1 MGWKDLGWS
10 LAGREKGV
18 PAERAETAEEGGGV
32 GGGMVGETAG
42 ADDEVPLLDDEEVK
56 RADKEV
62 IQAVFERVVEAQ
74 AQLHNYKSL
83 IAFAL
88 FTALYLLMLCL
99 QAQSFQSYQVAT
111 AHNVL
116 LPPDYSK
123 DSSYS
128 FASSSAFYTWLN
140 DSIIQAV
147 WTDPQCGDGTCTPPT
162 EVPAV
167 GRFGCA
173 LDCGVASNVTPV
185 TLALRWRFASSDAMA
200 ASQWNLCS
208 TAIRDVC
215 WFEGPQGFSEVAG
228 WQALTLQLPD
238 NDWFVSLTAP
248 DGGVSVYVYESQ
260 PTTTPDGPQFPSAS
274 LDPAAAAAA
283 SAAPPSSPTPAP
295 PPSSAGTP
303 ASAPSAVGGGKGR
316 VRPSNGTGAN
326 VLLAL
331 IDGCVVDGES
341 NLQRCRQTCAVWT
354 LCLPQLCTNSSSA
367 SSGGTTS
374 PPMRVASLALGSCFQ
389 ACNAMLPR
397 TSFLPPDNVSC
408 SQAFTLFEPF
418 VQTPSCTDILSSTA
432 VPGEATTAA
441 AAAEEAEAGPLSARL
456 LSASAPDDTNQHSL
470 MTSVLQHHQ
479 QVRQQLQETWAQQH
493 EAAMQHH
500 AVGGAHVSATA
511 TTPTNII
518 SSRLLPPQGT
528 HSPAPA
534 SATPPITRDQLLV
547 WESLGTSEGER
558 IRACQVAVARAL
570 YTAVKENCLA
580 GPTGGAT
587 TNASSSAGTDTTTSS
602 SSSMGNSG
610 GGSLL
615 SSSPAK
621 SLSLASRSRLVAF
634 LCTLFG
640 GPVANNPLC
649 NFTEP
654 SSGRQLKG
662 QAELVEYIRATHRTP
677 SRRFSAAQQSLF
689 IQILIMALQSV
700 VQKMPDDAVQAATRL
715 LHAYDDAVVSSDAS
729 SCPQADFTVLWD
741 STSFARRA
749 IADGQR
755 VTWVWNDDNYHEL
768 RGPVSSEPFLGFG
781 AGRLGLSRLVT
792 CAWDNIGAGDATDEP
807 APCVLRS
814 PGDTSAAH
822 FTYTK
827 VFGTARDMTVKD
839 SPQSLASTL
848 LRATP
853 MPEPP
858 PSTSVRPYEQLLGV
872 RCAPACALAMLA
884 NGRCD
889 PACNVAACDFDG
901 GDCACATAHAARAGR
916 STTGSAGADVQWCE
930 CSVLQTRGADG
941 ACCEAAGVGEAI
953 KVPFRLRRFGPNVHP
968 LDATPATNASLPR
981 TVSQYNSVLVGLV
994 IVQYRWNSDRC
1005 ANSRFHFQEACVGGE
1020 SARAFGVNPVF
1031 LPSSSLYNPNVAVTN
1046 TTAFTNQPF
1055 ANPFELN
1062 AKGLPFAFQ
1071 QLPGSG
1077 RFPIVFDVNLDNAG
1091 ATRRLQYLV
1100 DGFFI
1105 DNYTRTIHVG
1115 LITRNANEHL
1125 FTATKATLTVQ
1136 SGGSMEGVFQ
1146 VQPVNVEYYNMND
1159 STNVARLVVE
1169 LLFVAAVAWSIVEEV
1184 KEMLWTWKVQRR
1196 SFWHYASKGWTW
1208 VDWLSIALQ
1217 ITCIAIWISVAV
1229 MRAQGFSIQPHYDIY
1244 YTLDDNPR
1252 YWSLPNPPVGYQSAM
1267 SAVDTLGFITN
1278 LCAVYFA
1285 LQGINV
1291 FIIVLR
1297 LLKLMDFQPNM
1308 GVITRSLRVA
1318 LPSLLH
1324 FFILFFVVF
1333 VAYATYGYL
1342 VFGMTLVQFSTL
1354 WLSLQTCFYMMV
1366 GQFGVMNFQQ
1376 MVGWQYAAAMV
1387 FWFSFVIIFCFILFN
1402 FLIAII
1408 VDAFMAVKESS
1419 DKAPAIYQD
1428 MYLIVVRF
1436 LRRVA
1441 SPYTRYSRLLRHLIR
1456 LGAENTAHA
1465 VLEKS
1470 IRQSGQQCLS
1480 SSLHC
1485 GREARGGRHDGSSNL
1500 NGQADADG
1508 DGDGRADAV
1517 ANGGPGRDGA
1527 KEQQEG
1533 VPYKSM
1539 QAQGHFDAQQQVLDM
1554 VGADETGLS
1563 GGESKKGLLASGGV
1577 AKSQAADST
1586 NTQLDAHAATAAAAA
1601 AAGSTGG
1608 STGGGMVEP
1617 AVQRRRSFWRL
1628 KTLDERETVVVVGD
1642 RHLNAHSLSAVL
1654 RRAHARMRRSLS
1666 DEHEGDPM
1674 NVAALGA
1681 ILMSE
1686 LGESLPP
1693 ADATAA
1699 SSTDGG
1705 EAAKKDDLVAMQQH
1719 VEALRADVARGF
1731 DQVRQQLAADFQSS
1745 QRNQLPQDA
1754 SPSLRSS
1761 QLADGQEEAGRG
1773 GWEQVLMQVEKIRKE
1788 AQRERAEAQW
1798 CLALPAGEL

>member
-1 MGWKDLGWS
+1 
-10 LAGREKGV
+10 
-18 PAERAETAEEGGGV
+18 
-32 GGGMVGETAG
+32 
-42 ADDEVPLLDDEEVK
+42 
-56 RADKEV
+56 
-62 IQAVFERVVEAQ
+62 VFERVVEAQ

-83 IAFAL
+83 VAFAL

-111 AHNVL
+111 AHSVL

-167 GRFGCA
+167 GRFGCS
-173 LDCGVASNVTPV
+173 LDCGFASNVTAV
-185 TLALRWRFASSDAMA
+185 TVALRWRFASRDAMA
-200 ASQWNLCS
+200 ASSWNLCS

-215 WFEGPQGFSEVAG
+215 WFEGPQVFTEVAG
-228 WQALTLQLPD
+228 WHTLTLQLPD

-248 DGGVSVYVYESQ
+248 NGGVSVYVYESQ
-260 PTTTPDGPQFPSAS
+260 PTTSQDGPLLPSAS
-274 LDPAAAAAA
+274 LDPAASAAA

-295 PPSSAGTP
+295 PPPSAGAP
-303 ASAPSAVGGGKGR
+303 ASSPSAAPSPSGGVKGR

-331 IDGCVVDGES
+331 IDGCVTDADS
-341 NLQRCRQTCAVWT
+341 ALQRCRQTCAVWS
-354 LCLPQLCTNSSSA
+354 LCLPQLCTNSSGSA
-367 SSGGTTS
+367 SSS
-374 PPMRVASLALGSCFQ
+374 SAASLPMRVASLALGSCFQ
-389 ACNAMLPR
+389 ACNAMLPH
-397 TSFLPPDNVSC
+397 TSFLPPHNVSC
-408 SQAFTLFEPF
+408 PQAFNLFETF
-418 VQTPSCTDILSSTA
+418 VQTPSCTDILSETA
-432 VPGEATTAA
+432 VPGQATTATA
-441 AAAEEAEAGPLSARL
+441 AAAEEAGPSSSCLL
-456 LSASAPDDTNQHSL
+456 LSASIPDSTNQQTFMS
-470 MTSVLQHHQ
+470 SVVQHHQ

-493 EAAMQHH
+493 EALEAARQQH
-500 AVGGAHVSATA
+500 AVGGAHVSATP
-511 TTPTNII
+511 TTPNTT
-518 SSRLLPPQGT
+518 STRLWPPQGP
-528 HSPAPA
+528 HSLPPSPPAPA
-534 SATPPITRDQLLV
+534 AAPIKRDQLLV
-547 WESLGTSEGER
+547 WESLGTANDER

-587 TNASSSAGTDTTTSS
+587 NASSSAGNDSTSSS
-602 SSSMGNSG
+602 SSSMGSG
-610 GGSLL
+610 GLFL

-640 GPVANNPLC
+640 GPVAYHPLC

-654 SSGRQLKG
+654 SSGRQLKD
-662 QAELVEYIRATHRTP
+662 QAELVEYIRSTHSTP

-768 RGPVSSEPFLGFG
+768 RGPVSAEPFLGFG
-781 AGRLGLSRLVT
+781 AGRLGLSRLAT
-792 CAWDNIGAGDATDEP
+792 CAWDNIGPRDATDEP
-807 APCVLRS
+807 APCVLRC
-814 PGDTSAAH
+814 PGDKAARY

-853 MPEPP
+853 HPAPQ
-858 PSTSVRPYEQLLGV
+858 PSTSLRPYEKLLAT

-889 PACNVAACDFDG
+889 PTCNVATCDFDG
-901 GDCACATAHAARAGR
+901 GDCACATAHAAGAGGS
-916 STTGSAGADVQWCE
+916 STGNAGADVQWCV
-930 CSVLQTRGADG
+930 CSVLQTRGVDG
-941 ACCEAAGVGEAI
+941 ACCEAAGVGEGI
-953 KVPFRLRRFGPNVHP
+953 KVPFSLRRFGPTVHP
-968 LDATPATNASLPR
+968 LDATPATNASLLPR

-1005 ANSRFHFQEACVGGE
+1005 ANSRFHFQDACVGGE
-1020 SARAFGVNPVF
+1020 SSRAFGVNPVF
-1031 LPSSSLYNPNVAVTN
+1031 LPSSSLYNPNAAVTN

-1062 AKGLPFAFQ
+1062 AKGLPFGFQ

-1077 RFPIVFDVNLDNAG
+1077 RFPIVFDVNLDNVG

-1105 DNYTRTIHVG
+1105 DNYTRTINVG

-1136 SGGSMEGVFQ
+1136 SGGSMEASFQ
-1146 VQPVNVEYYNMND
+1146 VQPVNVEYYNMNE
-1159 STNVARLVVE
+1159 SSNVVRLVVE
-1169 LLFVAAVAWSIVEEV
+1169 LLFVAAVAWNIVEEV
-1184 KEMLWTWKVQRR
+1184 KEMLWMWKVQRH
-1196 SFWHYASKGWTW
+1196 SFWHYASKGWNW

-1229 MRAQGFSIQPHYDIY
+1229 TRAQGFSIQPHYDIY

-1252 YWSLPNPPVGYQSAM
+1252 YWSLPNPPVGYQAAM

-1291 FIIVLR
+1291 FIMVLR

-1308 GVITRSLRVA
+1308 GIMTRSLRVA
-1318 LPSLLH
+1318 MPSLLH
-1324 FFILFFVVF
+1324 LFILFFVVF
-1333 VAYATYGYL
+1333 TAYATYGYL

-1354 WLSLQTCFYMMV
+1354 WLSLQTCFYMIV
-1366 GQFGVMNFQQ
+1366 GQFGVFWFQQ
-1376 MVGWQYAAAMV
+1376 MVGWQYVAAMV

-1408 VDAFMAVKESS
+1408 VDAFMAVKESTE
-1419 DKAPAIYQD
+1419 KASTIYQD
-1428 MYLIVVRF
+1428 MYFIVLRF
-1436 LRRVA
+1436 VRRVA
-1441 SPYTRYSRLLRHLIR
+1441 SPYRRYSRLLRHLIR
-1456 LGAENTAHA
+1456 LGAENTANA
-1465 VLEKS
+1465 VMEKS
-1470 IRQSGQQCLS
+1470 LGQSSQQCFV
-1480 SSLHC
+1480 SSLQC
-1485 GREARGGRHDGSSNL
+1485 GKETRGSRRDTDGGRLEDAVRDGKPGINGVEVVGREEK
-1500 NGQADADG
+1500 
-1508 DGDGRADAV
+1508 
-1517 ANGGPGRDGA
+1517 RDPF
-1527 KEQQEG
+1527 E
-1533 VPYKSM
+1533 
-1539 QAQGHFDAQQQVLDM
+1539 AQQQVLAM
-1554 VGADETGLS
+1554 VGADETNLS
-1563 GGESKKGLLASGGV
+1563 RAESKKGVLPNGGV
-1577 AKSQAADST
+1577 AKSQAAGST
-1586 NTQLDAHAATAAAAA
+1586 NTQLDAHASTTAAANPGSTAA
-1601 AAGSTGG
+1601 GDAGSTGG
-1608 STGGGMVEP
+1608 SMVEP
-1617 AVQRRRSFWRL
+1617 AMQRRRSFWRL
-1628 KTLDERETVVVVGD
+1628 KTLDEQETVVVVGE
-1642 RHLNAHSLSAVL
+1642 RQLNAHSLSSIL
-1654 RRAHARMRRSLS
+1654 RRAHARM
-1666 DEHEGDPM
+1666 
-1674 NVAALGA
+1674 
-1681 ILMSE
+1681 
-1686 LGESLPP
+1686 
-1693 ADATAA
+1693 
-1699 SSTDGG
+1699 
-1705 EAAKKDDLVAMQQH
+1705 
-1719 VEALRADVARGF
+1719 
-1731 DQVRQQLAADFQSS
+1731 
-1745 QRNQLPQDA
+1745 
-1754 SPSLRSS
+1754 
-1761 QLADGQEEAGRG
+1761 
-1773 GWEQVLMQVEKIRKE
+1773 
-1788 AQRERAEAQW
+1788 
-1798 CLALPAGEL
+1798 